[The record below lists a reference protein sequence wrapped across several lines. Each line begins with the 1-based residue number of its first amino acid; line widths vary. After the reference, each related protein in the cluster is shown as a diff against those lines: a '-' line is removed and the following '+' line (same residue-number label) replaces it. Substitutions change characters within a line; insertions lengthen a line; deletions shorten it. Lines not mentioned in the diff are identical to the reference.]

1 MSPLKKYRM
10 ALALFLVSGFVFAIL
25 SLYWHEAF
33 LAGFVANIFFW
44 SWQLKRVSCGLCG
57 HALAP
62 PIGASALAIFRSFGT
77 KQCTSCGAKLD

>member
-10 ALALFLVSGFVFAIL
+10 ALALFLVSGFAFAIL

-44 SWQLKRVSCGLCG
+44 SWRL
-57 HALAP
+57 
-62 PIGASALAIFRSFGT
+62 
-77 KQCTSCGAKLD
+77 